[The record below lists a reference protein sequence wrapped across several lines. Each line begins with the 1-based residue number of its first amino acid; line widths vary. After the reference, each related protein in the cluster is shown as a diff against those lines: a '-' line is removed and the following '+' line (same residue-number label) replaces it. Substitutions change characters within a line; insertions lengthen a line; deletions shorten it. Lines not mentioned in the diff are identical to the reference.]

1 MRRILIGLALV
12 LVAFPAWAQNTDAQS
27 KEQQKKAEQ
36 AKQDAIRA
44 ENWAQCTSD
53 DPDLRI
59 SGCSAII
66 ERGSE
71 SMISLSMAYNN
82 RGIAYNSKHLY
93 DKAIADYTTVMALS
107 PNNAGVF
114 INRAWAYHLE
124 GRDTEALPDANK
136 AVDLAPRSA
145 SIIETRAEIHEK
157 LGQRDQ
163 AIEDYRAALRLDPD
177 DGRSQQGL
185 QRLGVAP

>member
-1 MRRILIGLALV
+1 MRKLKRILIGLAIMF
-12 LVAFPAWAQNTDAQS
+12 VALPAWAQLTDEQR
-27 KEQQKKAEQ
+27 KEQEIKAEK
-36 AKQDAIRA
+36 ARA
-44 ENWAQCTSD
+44 ENWARCTSD

-59 SGCSAII
+59 SGCGAII
-66 ERGSE
+66 QAGSD
-71 SMISLSMAYNN
+71 SMTSLAIAYNN

-145 SIIETRAEIHEK
+145 SIIETRAEIYEK